1 MLAPASFSHDHNS
14 LNCLLI
20 KRKIDRISRF
30 IEPLTAA
37 QIDIIR
43 GYTESRSSIAMRCFK
58 NHECRQNA
66 IVAFLRTQPEKTEI
80 TVFIS
85 RIILL
90 AQDVVDP
97 DPRAISTARRGGAKP
112 CTMAY

>member
-1 MLAPASFSHDHNS
+1 
-14 LNCLLI
+14 
-20 KRKIDRISRF
+20 
-30 IEPLTAA
+30 
-37 QIDIIR
+37 
-43 GYTESRSSIAMRCFK
+43 MRCFK

-66 IVAFLRTQPEKTEI
+66 IAAFLRTQPEKTEI
-80 TVFIS
+80 TVFMS